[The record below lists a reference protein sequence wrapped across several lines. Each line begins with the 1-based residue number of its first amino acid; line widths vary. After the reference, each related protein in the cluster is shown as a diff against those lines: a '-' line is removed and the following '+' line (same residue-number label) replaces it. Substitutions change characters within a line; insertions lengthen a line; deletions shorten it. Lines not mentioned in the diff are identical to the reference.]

1 MMMLVADVAVAEDA
15 DVMASV
21 MTIMEVVVL
30 VAMDH
35 VVPLVV
41 DLVPLEPISND
52 YQRTNKKHQSHHT
65 IFIRSCFVHTFVDL
79 ESVYSMQ
86 TFHPL
91 TLT

>member
-52 YQRTNKKHQSHHT
+52 YRKNIDLINFIIK
-65 IFIRSCFVHTFVDL
+65 IFYIL
-79 ESVYSMQ
+79 
-86 TFHPL
+86 L
-91 TLT
+91 